1 MNVLNRLKWKKAS
14 VRVSKLVIPE
24 FALIVKEKNWLKMV
38 LQKTK
43 NSNIIVNHAQKG
55 SLIITLT
62 KPISPIKVINEKCLN

>member
-1 MNVLNRLKWKKAS
+1 RLKWKKAS

-43 NSNIIVNHAQKG
+43 NSNIIANHAQKD

-62 KPISPIKVINEKCLN
+62 TPISPI

>member
-1 MNVLNRLKWKKAS
+1 
-14 VRVSKLVIPE
+14 LV
-24 FALIVKEKNWLKMV
+24 KNGF
-38 LQKTK
+38 TK